1 MPGVQ
6 SVALESFVH
15 RDTNNR
21 VSLATMVIQLESI
34 SMERVQE
41 FVQQRQVFRVLL
53 DLRILRGLF
62 AALATIV
69 GAEE

>member
-1 MPGVQ
+1 VQ

-15 RDTNNR
+15 RDTLNR
-21 VSLATMVIQLESI
+21 VLLGIMVIQLESI

-53 DLRILRGLF
+53 DLQILRGLF